1 MSRDGVLVVGGGGFL
16 GRALTAQLV
25 SRGRRV
31 HVLGRQLAGGFPP
44 QVSVSSGGLS
54 NEAALRR
61 SLAECGTVFHLA
73 CATTPSVSAGLPML
87 EMEENIAPTLQF
99 LSVLQDYP
107 DTHLLFLSSGG
118 ALYGNIGTRP
128 AREDDPLNPLSF
140 HGAGKAALE
149 AFLRA
154 HAARTGNPLT
164 ILRASNLYGPG
175 QPLRAGFGV
184 VRAMLERARSGTPLE
199 IWGDGETVRD
209 FVYIDDVVEVCLRYA
224 ELAGGPK
231 TYNVGS
237 GEGCSLN
244 RLRSV
249 VEAAT
254 GRRLHVVHGAP
265 RAMDVRHIEL
275 DTGRLR
281 ARLGWAPRVSLEQ
294 GVGATWRWLE
304 ASGASGGHA
313 V

>member
-1 MSRDGVLVVGGGGFL
+1 MSRDGVLVIGGGGFL

-31 HVLGRQLAGGFPP
+31 HVLGRRSLAGFPP
-44 QVSVSSGGLS
+44 QVSVSDGGLA

-61 SLAECGTVFHLA
+61 LLPECGTVFHLA
-73 CATTPSVSAGLPML
+73 CATTPSVSAGRPAL
-87 EMEENIAPTLQF
+87 EMEENIVPTLQF

-107 DTHLLFLSSGG
+107 DRHLVFLSSGG
-118 ALYGNIGTRP
+118 ALYGNIGARP
-128 AREDDPLNPLSF
+128 AREDDPLNPMSF

-199 IWGDGETVRD
+199 IWGDGENVRD
-209 FVYIDDVVEVCLRYA
+209 FVYIDDVVAVCLRHA
-224 ELAGGPK
+224 DLADGSQ

-237 GEGCSLN
+237 GEACSLN
-244 RLRSV
+244 RLHSV

-254 GRRLHVVHGAP
+254 GRRLQVVHGAARP
-265 RAMDVRHIEL
+265 MDVRHIEL
-275 DTGRLR
+275 DIGRLR
-281 ARLGWAPRVSLEQ
+281 GRLGWAPRVSLEQ
-294 GVGATWRWLE
+294 GVATTWRWLE
-304 ASGASGGHA
+304 AGGAAGGHA
-313 V
+313 A